1 MANASIEVNK
11 QSVFSLLKSGQDHP
25 FLIPEYQRPYA
36 WTEDEVKTLFED
48 IKEFASKV
56 TQSDRTTYFLG
67 SVITFTN
74 ENDEQEIIDGQQRI
88 TSIMLLLRAIYTKL
102 EQYEQPSKEVVTLKS
117 KIEPL
122 LWKIIDKFTDEVD
135 MNIPLIKS
143 EVINNEGNKILFDI
157 LKNGYVEKK
166 AKDNYSKNYSVFCDL
181 LTDFAKEEPMSFYN
195 FVLVLIDKAILL
207 PVSTDTQDTALTI
220 FETLNNRGK
229 PLSDSDIFKAKIY
242 NHLCDKDA
250 KSLFILDWQKL
261 ESESEDVGLTISQL
275 FNYYAFYLR
284 AKAGDIS
291 TSTPGLRRYFAQN
304 GFERLFEEDLLI
316 RISDILN
323 LWKVVNRG
331 TVLDGQDWSSDTEI
345 KQTLDILSSY
355 PNEFWKYPVV
365 SYYLTHK
372 EEEDFKQ
379 NFHLFLRW
387 LCSNLI
393 VRYVVNPSINFVK
406 GDICKLNVET
416 IKCQKPIITFKDV
429 DFADFKQK
437 VISPN
442 NKLVRMLLK
451 LLAYEDQD
459 DLLPVDWEIEHI
471 LPQKWEPTYLEGANK
486 DMILENIEHLGNKV
500 PFEKQLNIQAS
511 NNYFSV
517 KKEDY
522 KKSSIVMTQKLVNWT
537 GTNWKVQEIISR
549 DALLKEQF
557 EMITKRWITDYNGSV
572 NPDEQKP
579 SKEDLE
585 RIEEFKKKG
594 WI

>member
-102 EQYEQPSKEVVTLKS
+102 EQYEQPSKEVATLKS

-242 NHLCDKDA
+242 NHLSDKDS

-304 GFERLFEEDLLI
+304 GFERLFEEDLLTHI
-316 RISDILN
+316 NDILN

-355 PNEFWKYPVV
+355 PNEFWKYPVI

-372 EEEDFKQ
+372 EEEKFKQ

-416 IKCQKPIITFKDV
+416 IKCQKPIIVFKEV
-429 DFADFKQK
+429 DFSDFKQK

-522 KKSSIVMTQKLVNWT
+522 KKSSIIMTQKLVEWP
-537 GTNWKVQEIISR
+537 GTNWKVEEIISR

-557 EMITKRWITDYNGSV
+557 EKITNRWILDYNDSV
-572 NPDEQKP
+572 NKDEQKP
-579 SKEDLE
+579 SEEDLA
-585 RIEEFKKKG
+585 RIEDFRKKG